1 MNSKFDKKVLD
12 HITAAQ
18 HEAAELMMQAHGIL
32 AECKTGHRD
41 VVTQYDRRIQELL
54 MQRLSRDVPGAH
66 FFCEENGQQDPTDA
80 EHLFIIDP
88 IDGTMNFVRGFGH
101 SCISVAYMSRGEL
114 RAASVYNPYLDEQF
128 TALAGEGAWLNGRQI
143 HADGSPLSETIVCC
157 GTSPYRPELA
167 EQSFDAIK
175 RLFLASL
182 DIRRE
187 GSAALDMCSAAAG
200 RAGVYYELSVSLW
213 DIAAG
218 VLLVREAGGVCLTAE
233 GKEPVLDGRKTSIL
247 AGGKTAVAQA
257 LEVINGKK

>member
-1 MNSKFDKKVLD
+1 MTGKHDINILD

-18 HEAAELMMQAHGIL
+18 REAAELMMQAHGIL

-128 TALAGEGAWLNGRQI
+128 TGRGCMAQ
-143 HADGSPLSETIVCC
+143 
-157 GTSPYRPELA
+157 RPP
-167 EQSFDAIK
+167 DT
-175 RLFLASL
+175 
-182 DIRRE
+182 RR
-187 GSAALDMCSAAAG
+187 GCAAVG
-200 RAGVYYELSVSLW
+200 
-213 DIAAG
+213 
-218 VLLVREAGGVCLTAE
+218 
-233 GKEPVLDGRKTSIL
+233 DGRLLRHVPLQSG
-247 AGGKTAVAQA
+247 ACR
-257 LEVINGKK
+257 

>member
-1 MNSKFDKKVLD
+1 MTEKHDINILD

-18 HEAAELMMQAHGIL
+18 REAAELMMQAHGIL

-128 TALAGEGAWLNGRQI
+128 TALSGGCMAQ
-143 HADGSPLSETIVCC
+143 
-157 GTSPYRPELA
+157 RPP
-167 EQSFDAIK
+167 DT
-175 RLFLASL
+175 
-182 DIRRE
+182 RR
-187 GSAALDMCSAAAG
+187 GCAAVG
-200 RAGVYYELSVSLW
+200 
-213 DIAAG
+213 
-218 VLLVREAGGVCLTAE
+218 
-233 GKEPVLDGRKTSIL
+233 DGRLLRHVPLQSG
-247 AGGKTAVAQA
+247 ACR
-257 LEVINGKK
+257 

>member
-1 MNSKFDKKVLD
+1 MLSSLNKTVLKY
-12 HITAAQ
+12 ITDAQ
-18 HEAAELMMQAHGIL
+18 REAAGLIMQAHGVF
-32 AECKTGHRD
+32 AESKSGHRD
-41 VVTQYDRRIQELL
+41 VVTKYDKKVQALL
-54 MQRLSRDVPGAH
+54 TERLSAAVPGAQ
-66 FFCEENGQQDPTDA
+66 FFCEENGRQENLQA
-80 EHLFIIDP
+80 EHVFIIDP
-88 IDGTMNFVRGFGH
+88 IDGTMNFVRRFSR
-101 SCISVAYMSRGEL
+101 SCISVAYMNRGEL
-114 RAASVYNPYLDEQF
+114 KAASVYNPYLDEQF